1 MCEESPPEALVL
13 GDSCAEPS
21 IEEASFSAEDIAFV
35 VHAHKIAAEINSKS
49 SGNKER
55 FVPWGR
61 LD

>member
-1 MCEESPPEALVL
+1 MCEELPSETAALE
-13 GDSCAEPS
+13 DSCVESTDEGAV
-21 IEEASFSAEDIAFV
+21 FSAEDIAFV
-35 VHAHKIAAEINSKS
+35 AHAHKIAAEINSMQ